1 MRVLCSVFQGYPW
14 HPLNWFFQLGCCLT
28 AQQSQS
34 LDLYQSKVLY
44 IYLKG
49 YIIKHQC
56 HITPYSACRQVN
68 IKNPVQ
74 YEVFTIAVSNKP
86 PSITVTVKLNSS
98 GVFVSNF
105 TLLVF
110 NNTELILQNSTQTES
125 LKIQIPSGILIFVVE
140 KNNIKQEPHT
150 FQITR
155 QTTNITIVVSLSGYL
170 FDVEIMYLKPIQW
183 ESLL

>member
-1 MRVLCSVFQGYPW
+1 
-14 HPLNWFFQLGCCLT
+14 
-28 AQQSQS
+28 
-34 LDLYQSKVLY
+34 
-44 IYLKG
+44 
-49 YIIKHQC
+49 
-56 HITPYSACRQVN
+56 VN

-170 FDVEIMYLKPIQW
+170 FDVEIMYLKPIQ
-183 ESLL
+183 